1 MKVRNSID
9 LFIGGR
15 TVAATSGET
24 FTSVNPATGEV
35 LAEVGVTSAADVDRA
50 VAAAREGFT
59 IWSAT
64 TGAER
69 SRVLLRAA
77 AILRERNDDLA
88 RLEVRDTGKPIAEA
102 LTVDVASGA
111 DCLEFF
117 AAAGAT
123 LHGEYHDLGGAFAYT
138 RREPLGVCAGIGAWN
153 YPIQI
158 ACWKSAPALASGN
171 AMVFKPSELTPLTAM
186 ELAAIYTEAGLPAG
200 VFNVVHGGG
209 AVGAALATHPG
220 IAKISLTGSVPTG
233 RRVMAA
239 SSETV
244 KAVTLEL
251 GGKSPLL
258 VFPDADLDQAVAG
271 ALLANFSTQ
280 GEICSNGT
288 RVFVHR
294 DVHDR
299 FLDALRTRTEKLVV
313 GDPMD
318 PDTDVGALI
327 SEAHLQKV
335 LGYIDAGI
343 AAGARV
349 VCGGRRATGTEF
361 LDGGCFVEP
370 TIFSG
375 CTDDMAI
382 VRDEIFGPVM
392 SVLAFDTEDE
402 AVARA
407 NGTEYGLAAGLFTRD
422 VARAHRVAAAL
433 EAGIVWV
440 NTYNLTPI
448 EVPFGGVKQSGIGR
462 ENGVAALEH
471 FTQRKTVYV
480 ETGTLDTPYA

>member
-1 MKVRNSID
+1 MNQVG
-9 LFIGGR
+9 LFISGAIVG
-15 TVAATSGET
+15 ATSGET
-24 FTSVNPATGEV
+24 FPTHNPATGEV
-35 LAEVGVTSAADVDRA
+35 LAEVGRASTADVDRA
-50 VAAAREGFT
+50 VAAARDGFGV
-59 IWSAT
+59 WSGMS
-64 TGAER
+64 GAER

-77 AILRERNDDLA
+77 AILRDRNDELA
-88 RLEVRDTGKPIAEA
+88 RMEVQDTGKPIAEA
-102 LTVDVASGA
+102 LEVDVASGA
-111 DCLEFF
+111 ECLEFF
-117 AAAGAT
+117 AAAAAT

-158 ACWKSAPALASGN
+158 ACWKSAPALAAGN

-186 ELAAIYTEAGLPAG
+186 ELAAVYTEAGLPDG
-200 VFNVVHGGG
+200 VFDVVHGDGR
-209 AVGAALATHPG
+209 VGAALAQHPG

-233 RRVMAA
+233 KRVMAA
-239 SSETV
+239 SADTL

-258 VFPDADLDQAVAG
+258 VFEDADLDHAVSG

-299 FLDALRTRTEKLVV
+299 FVEALRTRTEKLTI
-313 GDPMD
+313 GDPLD
-318 PDTDVGALI
+318 PVTDVGALI
-327 SEAHLQKV
+327 SEAHMQRV

-343 AAGARV
+343 GAGARL
-349 VCGGRRATGTEF
+349 VCGGRRATGTEV
-361 LDGGCFVEP
+361 LDRGWFVEP
-370 TIFSG
+370 TVFTG
-375 CTDDMAI
+375 CTDDMTI
-382 VRDEIFGPVM
+382 VREEIFGPVM
-392 SVLAFDTEDE
+392 AVLPFATEPE
-402 AVARA
+402 AIARA
-407 NGTEYGLAAGLFTRD
+407 NATEYGLAAGLFTRD
-422 VARAHRVAAAL
+422 LARGHRVAAAL

-448 EVPFGGVKQSGIGR
+448 EVPFGGSKHSGIGR
-462 ENGVAALEH
+462 ENSLAAMEH

-480 ETGTLDTPYA
+480 ETGGVDAPY

>member
-1 MKVRNSID
+1 MTID
-9 LFIGGR
+9 LYIGGR

-24 FTSVNPATGEV
+24 FTSVNPATGDV
-35 LAEVGVTSAADVDRA
+35 LAEVGVASAADVDRA
-50 VAAAREGFT
+50 VASARDGFA
-59 IWSAT
+59 IWSAM

-69 SRVLLRAA
+69 SRILLRAA

-158 ACWKSAPALASGN
+158 ACWKSAPALVSGN

-186 ELAAIYTEAGLPAG
+186 ELAAVYSAAGLPDG

-209 AVGAALATHPG
+209 VVGAALAAHAG
-220 IAKISLTGSVPTG
+220 VDKISLTGSVPTG

-239 SSETV
+239 SAETL

-258 VFPDADLDQAVAG
+258 VFDDADLDQAVSG
-271 ALLANFSTQ
+271 ALLANFFTQ

-299 FLDALRTRTEKLVV
+299 FVEALRARTEKLVV

-327 SEAHLQKV
+327 SEHHLQKV
-335 LGYIDAGI
+335 LGYIEAGI
-343 AAGARV
+343 AAGANV
-349 VCGGRRATGTEF
+349 ASGGRRAVGTEV
-361 LDGGCFVEP
+361 LDRGWFVEP
-370 TIFSG
+370 TIFTG
-375 CTDDMAI
+375 CTDDMVI

-392 SVLAFDTEDE
+392 SVLAFDTEE
-402 AVARA
+402 EVVARA
-407 NGTEYGLAAGLFTRD
+407 NATEYGLAAGLFSRD
-422 VARAHRVAAAL
+422 LARGHRVAAAL
-433 EAGIVWV
+433 EAGIVWI
-440 NTYNLTPI
+440 NTYNVTPV

-462 ENGVAALEH
+462 ENGRAALEH

-480 ETGTLDTPYA
+480 ETGGVESPF